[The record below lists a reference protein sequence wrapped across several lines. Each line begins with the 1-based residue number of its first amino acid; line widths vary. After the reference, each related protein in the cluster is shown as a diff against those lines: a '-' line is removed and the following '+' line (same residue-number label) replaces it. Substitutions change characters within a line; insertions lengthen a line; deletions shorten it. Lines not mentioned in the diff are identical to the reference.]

1 MACRGLASTHGWH
14 FGLDADPRSKK
25 PLSLPQLGQ
34 HGGSGAMAGGGK
46 WMTRMT
52 ARDEAKRHALSMAMM
67 RMEGAVD
74 DTRPV
79 SQSSQWMVFNNTR
92 LMPNT

>member
-1 MACRGLASTHGWH
+1 
-14 FGLDADPRSKK
+14 
-25 PLSLPQLGQ
+25 
-34 HGGSGAMAGGGK
+34 
-46 WMTRMT
+46 MTRMT